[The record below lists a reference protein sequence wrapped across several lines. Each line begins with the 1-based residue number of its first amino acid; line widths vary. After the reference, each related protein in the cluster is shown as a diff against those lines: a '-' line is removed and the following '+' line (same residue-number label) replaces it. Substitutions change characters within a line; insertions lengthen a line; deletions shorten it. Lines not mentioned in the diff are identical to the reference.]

1 MDINTYLADF
11 TGDKDKVKQFI
22 KRSIALLKFNG
33 QMVDDSFANDLFQ
46 WVNKNRSKETLKA
59 FEYFQKYYAEINQS
73 LGQSE
78 GESILVDT
86 PEEIARDKLG
96 NATAIFHENLYI
108 LSWQS
113 TSAAT
118 DYNNKTYFADVE
130 KWMEWKGISQ
140 VQPYWGEFTG
150 FNYQFYTQKLDSGR
164 VKLYGVK
171 GVTTIG
177 SVHETLNNTIH
188 NDNGGAIDAYAV
200 LGWLPISGDS
210 SYKNF
215 KQIY

>member
-59 FEYFQKYYAEINQS
+59 FEYFQNYYAEINQS

-86 PEEIARDKLG
+86 PEEIARDKEIKRLLDKAKAIRLKIRG
-96 NATAIFHENLYI
+96 N
-108 LSWQS
+108 
-113 TSAAT
+113 
-118 DYNNKTYFADVE
+118 
-130 KWMEWKGISQ
+130 
-140 VQPYWGEFTG
+140 
-150 FNYQFYTQKLDSGR
+150 
-164 VKLYGVK
+164 
-171 GVTTIG
+171 
-177 SVHETLNNTIH
+177 
-188 NDNGGAIDAYAV
+188 
-200 LGWLPISGDS
+200 
-210 SYKNF
+210 
-215 KQIY
+215 